1 MDFLLI
7 VYIILLCV
15 ILIFPFVYLYKNE
28 IQEEIKT
35 NVDFLLEKRNLLLEN
50 LKDLKADKDTKK
62 LSEEEFLILSQD
74 IVKQLEEI
82 DTQLQNMEAKAKL

>member
-15 ILIFPFVYLYKNE
+15 ILIFPFVYLYKHE

-35 NVDFLLEKRNLLLEN
+35 DVDFLLEKRNLLLEN

-82 DTQLQNMEAKAKL
+82 DSQLQNMEAKAKL